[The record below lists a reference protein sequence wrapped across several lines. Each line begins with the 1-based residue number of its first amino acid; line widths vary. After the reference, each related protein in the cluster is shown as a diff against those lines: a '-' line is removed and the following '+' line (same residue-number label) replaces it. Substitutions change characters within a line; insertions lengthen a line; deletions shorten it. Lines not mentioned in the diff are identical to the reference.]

1 MKIGVFDSGIGG
13 LSVLHYALRA
23 VPGGQFIYYADS
35 CHVPYGEKTREQIV
49 GFVDG
54 IIRFLIGKGAKAV
67 VIACNTATSAAV
79 DEMRARYT
87 LPIIGMEPAVKKAVD
102 LYGGK
107 RVLVAATPVTVSG
120 QKMQDL
126 LERVDKEH
134 LVDLLA
140 LPELVKFAEMG
151 EFESPAVTE
160 YLRGELGRFAL
171 SEYASLVLGCTHFN
185 YFKDTLRALL
195 PDSVRFVDGIEGT
208 INNLTS
214 SLEVSAGPEGEGR
227 RAEYYDSGRAVTE
240 PAELARLETYMDR
253 LDRMILIR

>member
-23 VPGGQFIYYADS
+23 VPDGQFVYYADS
-35 CHVPYGEKTREQIV
+35 RHVPYGEKTREQIV

-54 IIRFLIGKGAKAV
+54 IIRFLAAKGAQAV

-107 RVLVAATPVTVSG
+107 RVLVAATPVTVNG
-120 QKMQDL
+120 QKMQEL

-140 LPELVKFAEMG
+140 LPELVKFAEKG

-160 YLRGELGRFAL
+160 YLRGELRGLAL
-171 SEYASLVLGCTHFN
+171 SEYSSLVLGCTHFN

-195 PDSVRFVDGIEGT
+195 PDSMRFVDGIEGT
-208 INNLTS
+208 IHNLTS
-214 SLEVSAGPEGEGR
+214 SLDLSAGPAGESR
-227 RAEYYDSGRAVTE
+227 RVEYYDSGRAVTE
-240 PAELARLETYMDR
+240 PAELARLETYMRR